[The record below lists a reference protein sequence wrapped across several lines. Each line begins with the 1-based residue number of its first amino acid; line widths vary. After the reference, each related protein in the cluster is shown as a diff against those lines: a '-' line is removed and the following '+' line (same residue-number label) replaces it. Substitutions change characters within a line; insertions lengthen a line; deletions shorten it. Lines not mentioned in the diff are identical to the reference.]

1 MLRSSKASAGNR
13 CFGKKFSSWLY
24 DNPAFAGFQV
34 VNLQFVVIHKGGVC
48 ILLDFDRLNE
58 LLKSK
63 GVKKSFLADQLGKNR
78 SIFSDWE
85 AGKSQPKPE
94 YITIIATLLGTTPA
108 YLTGESDDS
117 GLPPEPP
124 EKQKKLLAEANSLSD
139 AELEKALEY
148 IQFLK
153 SQRKG

>member
-1 MLRSSKASAGNR
+1 M
-13 CFGKKFSSWLY
+13 
-24 DNPAFAGFQV
+24 
-34 VNLQFVVIHKGGVC
+34 
-48 ILLDFDRLNE
+48 LDFDRLNE

-108 YLTGESDDS
+108 YLTGESDDPGQTAGAS
-117 GLPPEPP
+117 VIIGVFGYSLCLHAVSHCY
-124 EKQKKLLAEANSLSD
+124 LLQD
-139 AELEKALEY
+139 
-148 IQFLK
+148 
-153 SQRKG
+153 R

>member
-1 MLRSSKASAGNR
+1 M
-13 CFGKKFSSWLY
+13 
-24 DNPAFAGFQV
+24 
-34 VNLQFVVIHKGGVC
+34 
-48 ILLDFDRLNE
+48 LDFDRLNE

-78 SIFSDWE
+78 SIFCDWE

-117 GLPPEPP
+117 GAANVER
-124 EKQKKLLAEANSLSD
+124 EKKEEESCD
-139 AELEKALEY
+139 T
-148 IQFLK
+148 
-153 SQRKG
+153 